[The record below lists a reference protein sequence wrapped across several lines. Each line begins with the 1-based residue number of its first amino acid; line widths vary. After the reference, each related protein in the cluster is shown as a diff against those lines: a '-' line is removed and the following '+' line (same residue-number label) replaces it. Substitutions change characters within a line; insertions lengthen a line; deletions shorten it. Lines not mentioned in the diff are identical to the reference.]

1 MPLEL
6 SYAKVHNWN
15 PKKKKR
21 EEKKKKGLRFTFDEI
36 SCIDFFF
43 FFFWVEKPISCID
56 WSKVISEIHIK
67 NMYSYMVTKAKV
79 E

>member
-6 SYAKVHNWN
+6 YYVKVHNWN
-15 PKKKKR
+15 PKKEK
-21 EEKKKKGLRFTFDEI
+21 EKKKRPRFTFDEI
-36 SCIDFFF
+36 SCIDFVFG
-43 FFFWVEKPISCID
+43 WETKSCID
-56 WSKVISEIHIK
+56 WSKVVSEIHIK